1 MSGLT
6 FNVKTALNSAEIKA
20 DLEATTRQVQ
30 APLDALIL
38 QDSNFFCPI
47 KTGTLQKS
55 AIINSRIGSGELVWR
70 TPYARRQYYEY
81 SKPPYQPNPNACGR
95 WFEAAKARWLEKWV
109 RFVNERIKR
118 S

>member
-1 MSGLT
+1 MSGVT
-6 FNVKTALNSAEIKA
+6 FNTKTALNDAGIKA
-20 DLEATTRQVQ
+20 DIEAKARQVQ
-30 APLDALIL
+30 APLDALIMA
-38 QDSNFFCPI
+38 DSNYFCPI

-55 AIINSRIGSGELVWR
+55 AIINSRLGSGELVWK

-81 SKPPYQPNPNACGR
+81 SKPPYQPNPNACGK

-118 S
+118 

>member
-81 SKPPYQPNPNACGR
+81 EKPAHQANPNACAK

>member
-1 MSGLT
+1 MSGVT
-6 FNVKTALNSAEIKA
+6 FNTKTVLNDAGIKA
-20 DLEATTRQVQ
+20 DIEATTRQVQ

-38 QDSNFFCPI
+38 QDSNYFCPI

-55 AIINSRIGSGELVWR
+55 AIINSRLGSGELVWK
-70 TPYARRQYYEY
+70 TPYARRQYYDY
-81 SKPPYQPNPNACGR
+81 HKPPYQPNPNACGK

-109 RFVNERIKR
+109 RFVNERIK

>member
-6 FNVKTALNSAEIKA
+6 FNVKSTLKESGIKS
-20 DLEATTRQVQ
+20 DIESKIQQ
-30 APLDALIL
+30 QQKYFDALVL

-55 AIINSRIGSGELVWR
+55 AIINSRLGSGELVWK

-81 SKPPYQPNPNACGR
+81 SKPPYQPNPNACGK

>member
-6 FNVKTALNSAEIKA
+6 FNVKTTLNSAEIKA
-20 DLEATTRQVQ
+20 NLEATTRQVQ

-55 AIINSRIGSGELVWR
+55 AIINSRLGSGELVWK

-81 SKPPYQPNPNACGR
+81 SKPPYQPNPNACGK

>member
-6 FNVKTALNSAEIKA
+6 FNVKITLKESGIKS
-20 DLEATTRQVQ
+20 DIESKTQQ
-30 APLDALIL
+30 QQKYFDALVL

-55 AIINSRIGSGELVWR
+55 AIINSRLGSGELVWK

-81 SKPPYQPNPNACGR
+81 SKPPYQPNPNACGK

>member
-1 MSGLT
+1 MSGLM
-6 FNVKTALNSAEIKA
+6 FKVKTALTSVEIKV

-55 AIINSRIGSGELVWR
+55 AIINSKIGNGEIIWR

-81 SKPPYQPNPNACGR
+81 SKPPYQPNPNACGK

>member
-6 FNVKTALNSAEIKA
+6 FNVKSTLKESGIKSGI
-20 DLEATTRQVQ
+20 ESKIQQ
-30 APLDALIL
+30 QQKYFDALVL

-55 AIINSRIGSGELVWR
+55 AIINSRLGSGELVWK

-81 SKPPYQPNPNACGR
+81 SKPPYQPNPNACGK

>member
-1 MSGLT
+1 MSVLS
-6 FNVKTALNSAEIKA
+6 FNVKTTLKETGIKSGI
-20 DLEATTRQVQ
+20 ERKIQQ
-30 APLDALIL
+30 QQKYFDALIL
-38 QDSNFFCPI
+38 QDSNYFCPI

-81 SKPPYQPNPNACGR
+81 SKPPYQPNPNACGK

-118 S
+118 I

>member
-30 APLDALIL
+30 APLDSLIL

-55 AIINSRIGSGELVWR
+55 AIINSRLGYGELVWK

-81 SKPPYQPNPNACGR
+81 SKPPYQPNPNACGK

>member
-6 FNVKTALNSAEIKA
+6 FNVKSTLKETEIKA
-20 DLEATTRQVQ
+20 DLEAKARQVQ
-30 APLDALIL
+30 APLDALIMA
-38 QDSNFFCPI
+38 DSNYFCPI

-81 SKPPYQPNPNACGR
+81 SKPPYQPNPNACGK

>member
-81 SKPPYQPNPNACGR
+81 SKPPYQPNPNACGK
-95 WFEAAKARWLEKWV
+95 WFEAAKARWFDKWV

>member
-81 SKPPYQPNPNACGR
+81 SKPPYQPNPNACGK